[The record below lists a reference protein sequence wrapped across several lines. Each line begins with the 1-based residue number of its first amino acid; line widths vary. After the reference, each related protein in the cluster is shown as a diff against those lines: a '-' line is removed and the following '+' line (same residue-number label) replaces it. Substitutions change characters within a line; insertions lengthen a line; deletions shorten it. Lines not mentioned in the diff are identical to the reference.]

1 MDMDITIA
9 NIETLKAEVAGLRS
23 EIERYKE
30 RERDLEGSRRA
41 MLYML
46 EDINETTADLER
58 ARDEWED
65 TFNAIS
71 EPVMLLDADFRIVKA
86 NRSTY
91 EKLGIGQPEVQGM
104 TCYRIFHGFDSP
116 HPSCPYAELMKDG
129 LPHVA
134 EIYEERLGGYYLITV
149 SPIKDAAGKL
159 RGAIHFGKN
168 ITERKQAEE
177 ALRQSEKRYR
187 HLIESVTDYIYSVEV
202 EDGSPGKTHH
212 GEGCLAVTGYTS
224 GEYNAEPD
232 LWYGMIFDE
241 DKKAVT
247 GQVERVLSGEAVP
260 YIEHRIVRK
269 DGAIRWVKNTLVAR
283 YDERGSLVAYDG
295 LISDITD
302 RKKLEE
308 QLRHAQKMEAVGTLA
323 GGIAHDFNNLLNVI
337 MGYGNLVK
345 DKLEP
350 GSPFKEHMN
359 EVLTAA
365 DKAVSLTRRLLAF
378 SRKQA
383 VEVRPVD
390 IDDLILGLRKLLVRL
405 IGEDIE
411 FNLDLADRPLMVM
424 ADAGQIEQVL
434 INLATNARDALPN
447 GGSFT
452 IGTRLQELDDGYV
465 VVNGFARP
473 GRYALI
479 TCADTGHG
487 MDAETQRKIFEPF
500 FTTKGIGEG
509 TGLGLAISYG
519 IIQQHGGYIKVDSE
533 PDRGTIFRIY
543 LPLLEETTS
552 TLRKPQPDPAVHG
565 GNETILVA
573 EDEASLRK
581 LTKIV
586 LEAVGYSVISAADGE
601 DAVAKFR
608 ENKERI
614 ALAVL
619 DIIMPKKSGKEV
631 SEVMREEKPGIR
643 ILFASG
649 YTMGTFKTQG
659 VMESGFDFIH
669 KPIASA
675 DLLRTVR
682 EILDR

>member
-1 MDMDITIA
+1 MDITTA
-9 NIETLKAEVAGLRS
+9 NIETLKAEIAGLRS
-23 EIERYKE
+23 EIERYRE
-30 RERDLEGSRRA
+30 RERDLEDSRRA

-86 NRSTY
+86 NRVTS

-104 TCYRIFHGFDSP
+104 TCYKIFHGLESP

-129 LPHVA
+129 LPHMA

-149 SPIKDAAGKL
+149 SPIKDADGKL

-187 HLIESVTDYIYSVEV
+187 HLIESVTDYIYSVQV
-202 EDGSPGKTHH
+202 EDGSPGKTLH
-212 GEGCLAVTGYTS
+212 GEGCLAVTGYTA

-232 LWYGMIFDE
+232 LWYRMIFDE
-241 DKKAVT
+241 DRKAVT
-247 GQVERVLSGEAVP
+247 GQVARVLSGEAVP
-260 YIEHRIVRK
+260 HIEHRIVRK
-269 DGAIRWVKNTLVAR
+269 DGAIRWVKNRLVAR
-283 YDERGSLVAYDG
+283 YDEKGSLVAYDG

-345 DKLEP
+345 DNLEP
-350 GSPFKEHMN
+350 GSPSKEHMT
-359 EVLTAA
+359 EVLAA
-365 DKAVSLTRRLLAF
+365 AEKAVSLTRRLLAF

-411 FNLDLADRPLMVM
+411 FNLDLADRPLVVM

-447 GGSFT
+447 GGRFT
-452 IGTRLQELDDGYV
+452 VGARLQELDDGYV

-500 FTTKGIGEG
+500 FTTKGIGQG

-533 PDRGTIFRIY
+533 PDKGTVFRIY
-543 LPLLEETTS
+543 LPLLEETAS
-552 TLRKPQPDPAVHG
+552 TLRKPQPDAAVHG

-586 LEAVGYSVISAADGE
+586 LEAVGYSVITAEDGE
-601 DAVAKFR
+601 DAIAKFM
-608 ENKERI
+608 ENKDRI

-619 DIIMPKKSGKEV
+619 DIIMPKKGGKEV
-631 SEVMREEKPGIR
+631 SEVMRVEKPGIR

-649 YTMGTFKTQG
+649 YTRGTIKTRG
-659 VMESGFDFIH
+659 VMESGFDFIQ
-669 KPIASA
+669 KPVAST